1 MNFNKMRRTVKYM
14 KTQSIS
20 GRIFVRLKANNL
32 GPKSGYCRATLMLK
46 IVAFIEKI
54 RCGTLI
60 DLAMLET
67 AD

>member
-1 MNFNKMRRTVKYM
+1 M